1 MTQEKTNE
9 FIPFTPWKPYHK
21 ITFLDYEFTIN
32 GKNIEFDERLMPQQI
47 DVQEGDKFTVHIDEF
62 GKVTLVRDE

>member
-9 FIPFTPWKPYHK
+9 FIPFTKWKPYHK

-62 GKVTLVRDE
+62 GKVILVREE